1 MKKFFLIAVI
11 ALMAGVAS
19 AQDPD
24 LEAIAA
30 MKIVK
35 ADSLS
40 MMLGKVFGT
49 QAAMKHTNPLDR
61 AKVLQAFGEELN
73 MDQQDEQYR
82 EGNSIATEF
91 FKVASDM
98 KANSGIEM
106 NSASYADAF
115 LTRFNDTTAVTNINV
130 EVQSINTEAKR
141 LIDEL
146 NTMLKDSAMLAQN
159 ASLIALKSDSL
170 SRNMGRFYGMQVNEM
185 SKRKKITDEQR
196 ARLIEGFKKGI
207 VIDEDNSVI
216 AGKTMGNDYLNF
228 AQSIKKQLRLNLNKK
243 VFVEAVN
250 TILNDPKVPT
260 ADEFKALDTQ
270 AQAYMK
276 EVQEFS
282 QENSPEA
289 LTHRTMGA
297 KYIENIMEKD
307 PGYVQTPSG
316 LVYKMLNPGN
326 GKKFNADDK
335 ISVMYKGT
343 HVDGKTFDESK
354 EPIAFA
360 PNQVVPGFREAL
372 LMMSP
377 GAKMIAVLPYNLA
390 YGSRGA
396 GQSIKPYETLVFEI
410 ETLGIEGEAVE
421 AVKEAEPVEKN
432 GLGKAF
438 DDVDKDVKEAQGELK
453 KAANPVKSTST
464 KKKTTKKTT
473 KRKK

>member
-1 MKKFFLIAVI
+1 MKKFFLIAAI
-11 ALMAGVAS
+11 ALIAGAAS
-19 AQDPD
+19 AQEPD

-49 QAAMKHTNPLDR
+49 QAAMNNTSTNDR
-61 AKVLQAFGEELN
+61 AKVLQAFGDEMN

-82 EGNSIATEF
+82 EGNSLATEF
-91 FKVASDM
+91 FKVAGDM
-98 KANSGIEM
+98 KIRSGIEM
-106 NSASYADAF
+106 NSASYAEAF
-115 LTRFNDTTAVTNINV
+115 LARFNDTTAVVNINA
-130 EVQSINTEAKR
+130 EVQSTNAEAKR
-141 LIDEL
+141 IIEEL
-146 NTMLKDSAMLAQN
+146 KTMLQDSAKLAQN
-159 ASLIALKSDSL
+159 ASLIALKNDSL
-170 SRNMGRFYGMQVNEM
+170 SRNMGRFYGMQMNEM
-185 SKRKKITDEQR
+185 SKRKKLTDEQK

-207 VIDEDNSVI
+207 VIDEDKSVI
-216 AGKTMGNDYLNF
+216 AGKTMGNDYLNL
-228 AQSIKKQLRLNLNKK
+228 AQSIKKQLHLNLSKK
-243 VFVEAVN
+243 IFVN
-250 TILNDPKVPT
+250 TVNAILNDPKVPT
-260 ADEFKALDTQ
+260 VDEFKALDTQ

-276 EVQEFS
+276 EVQEFT
-282 QENSPEA
+282 QANSAEA

-307 PGYVQTPSG
+307 PSYVQTPSG
-316 LVYKMLNPGN
+316 LVYKMINPGN
-326 GKKFNADDK
+326 GKKFAANDK
-335 ISVMYKGT
+335 IRVMYKGT

-360 PNQVVPGFREAL
+360 PSQVVPGFREAL

-410 ETLGIEGEAVE
+410 ETLGIDSEEPKKE
-421 AVKEAEPVEKN
+421 VKPIENKD
-432 GLGKAF
+432 LGKAL
-438 DDVDKDVKEAQGELK
+438 DNVEKDVKEAQAELG

-464 KKKTTKKTT
+464 KKKTTKKAS